1 MSQVGEDIVF
11 RRIKLL
17 FLKKLNHRRRA
28 AARWNQLVKNG
39 EQGQS
44 AVELALCL
52 PVMLLVVTGITTF
65 GIAMN
70 NYILLTNAT
79 NSGARMVALSRG
91 VSTDP
96 CSDIQKTVTT
106 SAPLLK
112 SANLTYSLAIT
123 PSGSSTATTYSGSS
137 CTSAAASLTQNATA
151 KVTVNYP
158 CNLQVYGKNLIP
170 SCNLQ
175 GMDAE
180 LVQ

>member
-1 MSQVGEDIVF
+1 MF
-11 RRIKLL
+11 RR
-17 FLKKLNHRRRA
+17 LKNFFVARFVARRRA
-28 AARWNQLVKNG
+28 AARWNALVRHD

-91 VSTDP
+91 VTSDP
-96 CSDIQKTVTT
+96 CLDISKTV
-106 SAPLLK
+106 SSGAPLLK
-112 SANLTYSLAIT
+112 ASNLTYSLSVT
-123 PSGSSTATTYSGSS
+123 PSGGSTATTWTGTT
-137 CTSAAASLTQNATA
+137 CTGAAAALTQNATA
-151 KVTVNYP
+151 KVSINYP
-158 CNLQVYGKNLIP
+158 CNLKVYSRDLAP

-175 GMDAE
+175 AIDAE